1 MPEWRDLK
9 EKIFLAT
16 VVILS
21 MAAIF
26 PVFHVFL
33 SIIWNGASVLASD
46 GLRFITDVPPAPK
59 SGLGGIAPS
68 LAGTLFLAFLS
79 SLIGIPLSFFAAVFA
94 VEFPDNVVARGVRTL
109 SKALLEIPSVVVG
122 MLIYVVLVLPIHS
135 FSILAGSLALAII
148 MIPYVTTYVEQALE
162 GVPFTYREA
171 GFALGLSRPK
181 VVFKILAGISRRGIL
196 TGVLIG
202 FAKVMGETAPLLFTL
217 GRDRLSLPLSPLDYG
232 DSVSLLIFDFAQT
245 PYRNFHQ
252 IAWGAAFVLMMIFL
266 AIFLI
271 SRRYTKEVFL

>member
-1 MPEWRDLK
+1 MPDWRDLK
-9 EKIFLAT
+9 EKAFLSI
-16 VVILS
+16 VIILS
-21 MAAIF
+21 VAAIL

-33 SIIWNGASVLASD
+33 SIVWNGAPVLASA
-46 GLRFITDVPPAPK
+46 GLRFLTDVPPPPK

-79 SLIGIPLSFFAAVFA
+79 SIIGIPLSFLAAVFA
-94 VEFPDNVVARGVRTL
+94 VEFPDNFIARGVRTV

-122 MLIYVVLVLPIHS
+122 MLIYVVIVLPTHS
-135 FSILAGSLALAII
+135 FSILAGSLALTII

-181 VVFKILAGISRRGIL
+181 VVFRILTGIARRGIL
-196 TGVLIG
+196 TGILIG
-202 FAKVMGETAPLLFTL
+202 FAKVVGETAPLLFTL
-217 GRDRLSLPLSPLDYG
+217 GRDRLSLPLSPLDHG
-232 DSVSLLIFDFAQT
+232 DSISLLIFDFAQT

-252 IAWGAAFVLMMIFL
+252 VAWGAALILVLIFL
-266 AIFLI
+266 GIFLL
-271 SRRYTKEVFL
+271 SRRYAKEVFL

>member
-1 MPEWRDLK
+1 MLEWRDLK
-9 EKIFLAT
+9 EKVFLAM
-16 VVILS
+16 VVMLS
-21 MAAIF
+21 IAAIL

-33 SIIWNGASVLASD
+33 SIIWNGASVLASA
-46 GLRFITDVPPAPK
+46 GIRFLTDVPPPPK

-68 LAGTLFLAFLS
+68 LAGTLYLAFLS

-94 VEFPDNVVARGVRTL
+94 VEFPDNLIARGVRIL

-122 MLIYVVLVLPIHS
+122 MLIYVVLVLPTHS

-181 VVFKILAGISRRGIL
+181 VVFKILAGIARRGIL
-196 TGVLIG
+196 TGLLIG

-217 GRDRLSLPLSPLDYG
+217 GRDRLSLPLSPFDYG
-232 DSVSLLIFDFAQT
+232 DSISLLIFDFAQT

-252 IAWGAAFVLMMIFL
+252 IAWGAAFVLMLIFL